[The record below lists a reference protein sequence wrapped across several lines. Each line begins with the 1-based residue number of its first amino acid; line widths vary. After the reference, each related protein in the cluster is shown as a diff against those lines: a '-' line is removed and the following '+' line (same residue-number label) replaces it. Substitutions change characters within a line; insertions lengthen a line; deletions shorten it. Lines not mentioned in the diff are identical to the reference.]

1 MIDSVSNDF
10 NSEDRCPMCGW
21 SFISTLH
28 KHTVC
33 VFHHLRRAIAFKRRP
48 SEQRTTVT
56 FGGFPEAI

>member
-10 NSEDRCPMCGW
+10 HSDDRCPMCGW

-33 VFHHLRRAIAFKRRP
+33 VP
-48 SEQRTTVT
+48 SLPSAANRL
-56 FGGFPEAI
+56 